1 MQSQCVRV
9 RACARVCVR
18 ACAYVQLREC
28 VRVCVRAC
36 AYVQLRAC
44 VRDPALQITV
54 RMVPCT
60 DYEPDP
66 EAVRKMRVHK
76 EVPHPPRPL
85 SRPVA
90 HFTRSVRSLSA
101 STIGECPSV
110 NARR

>member
-1 MQSQCVRV
+1 MQSQCV
-9 RACARVCVR
+9 CVCVR
-18 ACAYVQLREC
+18 ARMCSC
-28 VRVCVRAC
+28 VR
-36 AYVQLRAC
+36 

-76 EVPHPPRPL
+76 EVPHPPTPL

-101 STIGECPSV
+101 STIGECPSA

>member
-1 MQSQCVRV
+1 MCSCVR
-9 RACARVCVR
+9 
-18 ACAYVQLREC
+18 
-28 VRVCVRAC
+28 
-36 AYVQLRAC
+36 

-85 SRPVA
+85 SRPTVRPGPDYLGPRFLMMMA
-90 HFTRSVRSLSA
+90 RLSVSGTLHSA
-101 STIGECPSV
+101 G
-110 NARR
+110 